1 MTSTDEPTRPDRRRP
16 HRRRTPPSPPAPP
29 PALPGRPAPPAPA
42 PLEAADALPGLPP
55 DPAHSATPGED
66 RISGEVLR
74 IVFANDEGTYVVLR
88 LRDAAGQEQTLV
100 GPFGTV
106 LDGQD
111 VEAWGQWENHREHGR
126 QFRAVR
132 FRTLQPT
139 TEEGIRRYLASGVL
153 PGVGAV
159 YAERIVRHF
168 GARTLDVLD
177 GSPERLRDVPGLGR
191 KRIAQIIEA
200 WARASTERD
209 IHVYLQ
215 GLGVGTGFCQRIVRQ
230 YGAAT
235 PEVVRQNPYRLAAEV
250 QGIGFLSADRI
261 AQGLGVQRDSPL
273 RLEAGVVHVLSQLAE
288 QQGHTCCPRP
298 LLLEEAA
305 RVLGV
310 DAEAAAIGLQRALTD
325 GGAVADA
332 GVGSDGEPAVYTR
345 PLHAAESGLAK
356 DLAAH
361 LDSPLADLQNP
372 PPGALVFDPRLNP
385 EQRTAVERAFRERI
399 SIITGGPGVG
409 KTTVISEI
417 VAQARRLRRSVLLAA
432 PTGRA
437 AKRMAESCGIEA
449 KTIHRLLCWDPST
462 GRFAFNERNRLRG
475 DLLVVDEVS
484 MLDVE
489 LASHLFRA
497 VPWRTRVVLVGDRDQ
512 LPSVGPGA
520 VLHDLIACRRIP
532 ATHLT
537 RIYRQDEHSRI
548 VTNAHAVN
556 RGEMPDLRALPN
568 GVHGDF
574 YWIDQEDPER
584 VAEVIARLVSER
596 IPATFRLNPM
606 TDIQVLA
613 PMNKGNCGAHALN
626 ERLQRTLNGRPRPEF
641 RAGER
646 LFRVGDRIM
655 QVANNYD
662 KGVFNGEMGQI
673 VDVDAGRKCFSAQFD
688 VGTVDYGWHEAEQV
702 RLAYAVTVHKS
713 QGCEFP
719 AVIVPLLSQ
728 HFVMLQ
734 RNLVYTAM
742 TRARKLLVMVGTR
755 KALAIAVRND
765 RPALRYTRLA
775 ERLAGGGD
783 ARLPLPAEGC

>member
-1 MTSTDEPTRPDRRRP
+1 MSFTRDPQRRP
-16 HRRRTPPSPPAPP
+16 LRRARRPPPPPASPPAPESASLH
-29 PALPGRPAPPAPA
+29 PAAAGDVRDAP
-42 PLEAADALPGLPP
+42 LPGLPAE
-55 DPAHSATPGED
+55 PAPAGEECV
-66 RISGEVLR
+66 SGEVLR
-74 IVFANDEGTYVVLR
+74 IVFASEDGAYVVLR
-88 LRDAAGQEQTLV
+88 LRDAACQEQTLV
-100 GPFGTV
+100 GTFGTIME
-106 LDGQD
+106 GQD
-111 VEAWGQWENHREHGR
+111 LEAWGHWENHREHGR
-126 QFRAVR
+126 QFRATR
-132 FRTLQPT
+132 FRTVQPS

-153 PGVGAV
+153 PGVGKV
-159 YAERIVRHF
+159 YAERIVQHF
-168 GARTLDVLD
+168 GARTLEILD
-177 GSPERLRDVPGLGR
+177 SRPERLRDVPGLGR
-191 KRIAQIIEA
+191 KRIGQIVEA
-200 WARASTERD
+200 WTRASTERD

-261 AQGLGVQRDSPL
+261 AQQLGIQRDSPL
-273 RLEAGVVHVLSQLAE
+273 RLEAGIVHVLSQLAE
-288 QQGHTCCPRP
+288 QQGHACCPRTP
-298 LLLEEAA
+298 LLAESA

-310 DAEAAAIGLQRALTD
+310 ETDAAAVGLQRALTD
-325 GGAVADA
+325 GAAVADA
-332 GVGSDGEPAVYTR
+332 TVAADGDPVIYTR
-345 PLHAAESGLAK
+345 ALHAAESGLAA

-361 LDSPLADLQNP
+361 LDSALADIQNRP
-372 PPGALVFDPRLNP
+372 PAAFRHDPRLNA

-417 VAQARRLRRSVLLAA
+417 VAQARQLGRSVLLAA

-437 AKRMAESCGIEA
+437 AKRMTETAGVEA

-462 GRFAFNERNRLRG
+462 GRFAFNEKNRLRG
-475 DLLVVDEVS
+475 DLLIVDEVS

-520 VLHDLIACRRIP
+520 VLHDLIACRRIA

-537 RIYRQDEHSRI
+537 RIYRQDQHSRI
-548 VTNAHAVN
+548 VTNAHAIN
-556 RGEMPDLRALPN
+556 RGEMPDLGTLPA
-568 GVHGDF
+568 GVRGDF

-584 VAEVIARLVSER
+584 VAEVIARLVRER
-596 IPATFRLNPM
+596 IPQTFGLNPLS
-606 TDIQVLA
+606 DIQVLA
-613 PMNKGNCGAHALN
+613 PMNKGTCGAHALN
-626 ERLQRTLNGRPRPEF
+626 ELLQRTLNGRPRPEF

-646 LFRVGDRIM
+646 LFRVGDRVM

-673 VDVDAGRKCFSAQFD
+673 VAVDTGTKRFTAQFD
-688 VGTVDYGWHEAEQV
+688 VGTVDYGWHEADQV

-719 AVIVPLLSQ
+719 AVVVPLLSQ
-728 HFVMLQ
+728 HYVMLQ

-742 TRARKLLVMVGTR
+742 TRARRLLVMVGTR

-775 ERLAGGGD
+775 ERLACGSGD
-783 ARLPLPAEGC
+783 ALPLPADQ